1 MLHIAVIQFHF
12 DCRYKHITVQRMP
25 PQRGKKKKV
34 NPSKTKNKNQN
45 DQSDNGVDSE
55 DETLKRVLEESKL
68 DFKMPHEN
76 SAEDE
81 DEDFKKALEMS
92 RLDAMKAQNDFKH
105 PDSSVRTGSSSSG
118 VTNLASGDEFDDM
131 CAGPS
136 NSLKERINSSSIII
150 ESDQESSVLAVD
162 SSSILV
168 SDGGDSSVIE
178 TPRRGWLDAEEPS
191 EDEEDESDS

>member
-34 NPSKTKNKNQN
+34 NPSKTKNKN

-81 DEDFKKALEMS
+81 DEDFKKALEIS
-92 RLDAMKAQNDFKH
+92 RLDAIKAQNDCKH
-105 PDSSVRTGSSSSG
+105 PDSRGSFIQLLNMG
-118 VTNLASGDEFDDM
+118 
-131 CAGPS
+131 
-136 NSLKERINSSSIII
+136 
-150 ESDQESSVLAVD
+150 
-162 SSSILV
+162 
-168 SDGGDSSVIE
+168 
-178 TPRRGWLDAEEPS
+178 
-191 EDEEDESDS
+191 